1 MGRRAILLLTSLAV
15 MVGVSAGLAL
25 GATIVGTNAANIL
38 QGTANPDK
46 IAGAGGNDTISGLA
60 GNDLLFGDSGSNT
73 VNGGGGRDIVFG
85 DAGGASTANG
95 KDGDRDWVSVADRD
109 TRDLAVG
116 GAGDEDTCVIDKI
129 RDQVGDVS
137 EDEASTSCEVVR
149 EVTTD
154 LLEVTQP

>member
-1 MGRRAILLLTSLAV
+1 
-15 MVGVSAGLAL
+15 LAL
-25 GATIVGTNAANIL
+25 GATIVGTNAANVL

-73 VNGGGGRDIVFG
+73 VNGGGNRDIVFG

-95 KDGDRDWVSVADRD
+95 KDGDFDWVSVADRD

-116 GAGDEDTCVIDKI
+116 GPGDDDTCVIDRI
-129 RDQVGDVS
+129 RDADETFA
-137 EDEASTSCEVVR
+137 EDDAAGSCEWVQ
-149 EVTTD
+149 EVFTD
-154 LLEVTQP
+154 LEP